1 MSALVERLT
10 RGPTLLL
17 DGGLGSML
25 IARGLAVGEAPEV
38 WNRTRPDDVAAV
50 HRAYVEAGSDVVHAN
65 CFGGNATRLGAH
77 SLGAELSALNGA
89 AVALARSAGPRF
101 VLADVG
107 PTGEYLPP
115 VGKGELGAWRS
126 VYLEQARALAE
137 SQGDG
142 FHIETMSDLR
152 EALCALE
159 ALHEVAPDVPVLAS
173 LTFERRRRGFFTV
186 MGDPLGA
193 SLRRLAEAGAAAVG
207 ANCTLTSADVRDL
220 CAEAR
225 AATDAPLVVQPN
237 AGTPQLVDG
246 QLRYAQDP
254 ERFAE
259 DMAALPAL
267 GVAAIGGCCGTDPRF
282 IAALSRRLGR
292 TTA

>member
-1 MSALVERLT
+1 MSALVERLA

-17 DGGLGSML
+17 DGGLGTML
-25 IARGLAVGEAPEV
+25 IARGLAVGEPPEV
-38 WNRTRPDDVAAV
+38 WNRTRPDDVAAA
-50 HRAYVEAGSDVVHAN
+50 HRAYVEAGSDAVHAN

-77 SLGAELSALNGA
+77 GLGAELSELNGA

-115 VGKGELGAWRS
+115 VGKAELSAWRT
-126 VYLEQARALAE
+126 VYLEQGRALAATLV
-137 SQGDG
+137 DG
-142 FHIETMSDLR
+142 FHLETMSDLR

-159 ALHEVAPDVPVLAS
+159 ALHEVAPDMPVLAS
-173 LTFERRRRGFFTV
+173 LTFERKRRGFFTV
-186 MGDPLGA
+186 MGDPLGP

-207 ANCTLTSADVRDL
+207 MNCTLTSADVRVL

-225 AATDAPLVVQPN
+225 DATDAPLVIQPN
-237 AGTPQLVDG
+237 AGRPRLVG
-246 QLRYAQDP
+246 TELRYDQDP
-254 ERFAE
+254 ERFAD

-267 GVAAIGGCCGTDPRF
+267 GAAALGGCCGTDPRF
-282 IAALSRRLGR
+282 IAALSRRLDR
-292 TTA
+292 PVS